1 MIRRSLGA
9 RGGRARIAG
18 PRRAGPV
25 WLFDL
30 DNTLHHASHAIFP
43 HINREMTAFI
53 ERALDVDT
61 ATANR
66 LRVVYTRR
74 YGAALLGLVR
84 RHGIDAHAFLREVH
98 PSTEL
103 ASMVRAE
110 RGLAHTLRQLPGRR
124 IVLTNGPE
132 HYAREILTILGIE
145 RLFERVIAVEQMRR
159 GAHWHAKPDATVLRR
174 TLRQAGVRA
183 ADAIL
188 VEDSHGHL
196 KRYRRLGIRTVW
208 ITGHLPQ
215 RATPQARAAAAA
227 AALAKAAT
235 DASGDSQHVAGDPV
249 AGRDVPA
256 TADAPAI
263 SWPPRVSAGRPP
275 YVDRRIKT
283 IRALRRG

>member
-1 MIRRSLGA
+1 
-9 RGGRARIAG
+9 
-18 PRRAGPV
+18 
-25 WLFDL
+25 
-30 DNTLHHASHAIFP
+30 
-43 HINREMTAFI
+43 MTAFI
-53 ERALDVDT
+53 ERTLDVDR

-84 RHGIDAHAFLREVH
+84 RHDVDAHAFLREVH
-98 PSTEL
+98 PTDL
-103 ASMVRAE
+103 APLVRAE
-110 RGLAHTLRQLPGRR
+110 RGLAYTLRQLPGRK

-132 HYAREILTILGIE
+132 GYAREILAILGIE

-159 GAHWHAKPDATVLRR
+159 GAQWHAKPDATVMRR

-183 ADAIL
+183 ANAIL

-215 RATPQARAAAAA
+215 RATPQARAAAAVAAA
-227 AALAKAAT
+227 AALAEAAAGMDSADSADSIGRGT
-235 DASGDSQHVAGDPV
+235 GSGSPDGKIPDTLA
-249 AGRDVPA
+249 RDIPA

-263 SWPPRVSAGRPP
+263 AWPPRVSAGRPP
-275 YVDRRIKT
+275 YVDQRIKSLK
-283 IRALRRG
+283 ALRRGRGPAR